1 MIEDNDNNLRSI
13 MESAVIGVNKH
24 LKDVVGNIHE
34 SDLLAN
40 MHPSDRKFF
49 SINMYNSEP
58 VTFRSE
64 REGRRSYM

>member
-1 MIEDNDNNLRSI
+1 MEKQNGNNLRMT

-24 LKDVVGNIHE
+24 LKDVVNNMHE

-40 MHPSDRKFF
+40 MHPSDREFF